1 MDPVEIPRAAS
12 PQRAPATIRRGNA
25 PLRRALARI
34 GAVFPR
40 NTAVDDVVTR
50 ASIPAPP
57 EEVWRR
63 IMFYEEV
70 PQRPRLL
77 LRLLLP
83 VPLRTSK
90 SGMCAGATVQCSY
103 GDGGH
108 LVKRITAV
116 DPPTLVRFD
125 VLEQDLGIE
134 PCVTTV
140 EGAYRI
146 QCSNAGSEVALNTT
160 YRGHLRPRWLWRA
173 PERWLAHALHR
184 HILRGM
190 GATFD

>member
-1 MDPVEIPRAAS
+1 MDPAPVPRAAS
-12 PQRAPATIRRGNA
+12 EQRAPATIRR
-25 PLRRALARI
+25 ALARL
-34 GAVFPR
+34 GLVFPR
-40 NTAVDDVVTR
+40 NATVDDVVTR
-50 ASIPAPP
+50 AAIAAPP

-70 PQRPRLL
+70 PHRPALL

-83 VPLRTSK
+83 APLRTAK
-90 SGMCAGATVQCSY
+90 SGMCAGATVHCAY

-108 LVKRITAV
+108 IVKRITAV
-116 DPPTLVRFD
+116 DPPMLVRFD
-125 VLEQDLGIE
+125 VLEQNLGIE

-146 QCSNAGSEVALNTT
+146 RRSGDGSEVALNTT
-160 YRGHLRPRWLWRA
+160 YRGHLRPRWLWRL

-184 HILRGM
+184 HILGGM